1 MGGAVSRFAESRG
14 PVAQAALRPRGDGR
28 RAELSQK
35 GGRATGRKLRPT
47 GSRELP
53 PPRAGRGAARH
64 SKIGLFFAKSRWR
77 RLAGVFVC
85 RASRPRAT
93 AMRGII
99 KVLGLC
105 GPSVTP
111 GTSGRRRFRRGVAM
125 PTTCTSTTEGS
136 ARRTTIAVRTVFSC
150 VASRNR
156 EVPLGIPTG
165 FCIASGERRVELSQ
179 KGSRATGR
187 KLRPTG
193 SRELPPPLGDFC

>member
-111 GTSGRRRFRRGVAM
+111 GSAGLRPLGRPM
-125 PTTCTSTTEGS
+125 PTAWSSMPLASTRIT
-136 ARRTTIAVRTVFSC
+136 AIAVRTVFRC

-193 SRELPPPLGDFC
+193 SRELPPPLGDFVE